1 MIDKKNFNL
10 EINFLRFISVSLVFL
25 YHLQLDL
32 FSKGFLGVDIFFII
46 SGYLISSLLLKNNSI
61 LDFYI
66 NRLNRI
72 FPSLITVILIII
84 FFSYFILS
92 PVQEKNLWQSISS
105 LTLFVSNYFF
115 YLEGGY
121 FGLANLEKPLL
132 HSWSISIEVIFYLFS
147 PLFVYLFFKKSLFIY
162 LLIFFIF
169 LRIII
174 YKFTSFEYFYFD
186 FLSKIILF
194 LLGFLLYKIKIKN
207 KYNNYIFIPGY
218 LLIFFSLLIENY
230 NLSVLLVSFG
240 VSLIILFPSNSIL
253 INRIYQNRIILFFG
267 KSSYCLYLIHF
278 PIISFAYIQGSDI
291 NEINTRYLIILTT
304 IFITILLYNFIELKL
319 VNKKNAKK
327 KILIY
332 IIILTLLFTAGV
344 YRHFNDKLAAIQKT
358 FDKEEVTECHF
369 DINENNDFDYK
380 IFYSK
385 ICNIGDLKQKS
396 SYFIFGDSHAY
407 QLSHLINDVFLD
419 LNINSYFIFKN
430 GCPPLIIHNKEY
442 ENNDSSKLNL
452 KNCLKLN
459 NTIYEYVKNSNIKNI
474 VLIARW
480 NFFTSE
486 GYNKNRKTSRYF
498 GNNLDLAENQKLF
511 ERLLN
516 ITIDKYAKLGININ
530 IIADVPELKD
540 HPYNIY
546 SDAYKKKDIIN
557 FLNNSRINIEEFNE
571 SYKFILNLF
580 DNLNNKKRIK
590 VFFPHN
596 TLCKD
601 NKCEIG
607 EVEKPFYK
615 DANHISFEGSK
626 LLKNDLT
633 NFFLK

>member
-1 MIDKKNFNL
+1 MIDKKKNFNL

-105 LTLFVSNYFF
+105 LSLFVSNYFF

-147 PLFVYLFFKKSLFIY
+147 PIFAYQFFKKSLFIY

-207 KYNNYIFIPGY
+207 NYNNYFFIPGY

-230 NLSVLLVSFG
+230 NLSVLLVAFG
-240 VSLIILFPSNSIL
+240 ASLIILFPSNFNL

-278 PIISFAYIQGSDI
+278 PIISFAYIQGIDI

-332 IIILTLLFTAGV
+332 IIILTLFFTAGV
-344 YRHFNDKLAAIQKT
+344 YRHFNDTLAAIQKT
-358 FDKEEVTECHF
+358 FDKEAVTECHF

-385 ICNIGDLKQKS
+385 ICNIGDLKQKN

-407 QLSHLINDVFLD
+407 QLSYVINDVFLD
-419 LNINSYFIFKN
+419 LNIKSYFIFKN
-430 GCPPLIIHNKEY
+430 GCPPLIVYNY
-442 ENNDSSKLNL
+442 ENIDSSTLKS
-452 KNCLKLN
+452 KNCLKFN
-459 NTIYEYVKNSNIKNI
+459 NAIYEYVKNSDIKNI

-516 ITIDKYAKLGININ
+516 MTIDKYSKLGININ
-530 IIADVPELKD
+530 IIVDVPELKD

-580 DNLNNKKRIK
+580 DNLNKKNLIK

-601 NKCEIG
+601 NYCEIG
-607 EVEKPFYK
+607 EIEKPFYK
-615 DANHISFEGSK
+615 DSNHISFEGSK